1 MGIGVRI
8 FLITDDNSLER
19 FSLRRYERLLRHDPT
34 ERLPQYAGKR
44 LRHALVVLEMEHR
57 KPMGILK
64 IQYGYLHFDS
74 EGKLDIIEREREARM
89 TVELFPSLPDDEHPP
104 QVIDVRHLFARKR
117 YTDEYHWQP
126 SPEMETA
133 IAEAIFGKNQR

>member
-8 FLITDDNSLER
+8 FLVKDDDSLER
-19 FSLRRYERLLRHDPT
+19 FPMRRYERLLRHDPT

-57 KPMGILK
+57 KPVGILK
-64 IQYGYLHFDS
+64 IEYGYLHFDS
-74 EGKLDIIEREREARM
+74 EGKLDIIKREREARM
-89 TVELFPSLPDDEHPP
+89 AVELFPPLLDHEQPA
-104 QVIDVRHLFARKR
+104 QVIDARHLFARKR
-117 YTDEYHWQP
+117 YGDEYHWQP

-133 IAEAIFGKNQR
+133 IVEAILGKNQR